1 MKWDGNISFYG
12 TDDLNQTDQFY
23 RNNFNLKLFKDQ
35 EKCRIYKIPGGAM
48 LGFCEHMDVLTKNK
62 SPIITFLTDDVD
74 EIYEK
79 LSKVK
84 DIEILSE
91 PVHNKEF
98 SIYQFF
104 LKDPNGYTI
113 EVQNFL
119 N

>member
-1 MKWDGNISFYG
+1 MKWTGNISFYG
-12 TDDLNQTDQFY
+12 TNDLDKTDDFY

-35 EKCRIYKIPGGAM
+35 GKCRIYKIPGASM
-48 LGFCEHMDVLTKNK
+48 LGFCEHMDVLTKDK
-62 SPIITFLTDDVD
+62 SPIITFLTDEVD
-74 EIYEK
+74 KVYGK
-79 LSKVK
+79 LSQVK
-84 DIEILSE
+84 NIEILSE

-113 EVQNFL
+113 EVQKFL

>member
-12 TDDLNQTDQFY
+12 TDDLNKTDQFY

-35 EKCRIYKIPGGAM
+35 GKCRIYKVPGGSM
-48 LGFCEHMDVLTKNK
+48 LGFCEHMEVLTKDK
-62 SPIITFLTDDVD
+62 SPIITFLTDNVD
-74 EIYEK
+74 KVYEE
-79 LSKVK
+79 LVK
-84 DIEILSE
+84 EENVEILSK
-91 PVHNKEF
+91 PVHNVEF

-113 EVQNFL
+113 EVQKFL